1 MTEEEVAEP
10 EPAPEPEP
18 TPEPEPVEEP
28 IVEQPEVEEPSDT
41 NDDGK
46 LRKKLRVEGDE
57 EILLIRRPSLFAFMP
72 AYFIGLMVLVIH
84 IFFDWADAPDDAEWY
99 EDLFYFLVGASKWA
113 GGAGF
118 AFVMLFF
125 TWLNRMINHPASG
138 KWVTFYLLLVSLS
151 PLIIQFDEFL
161 YKVTDLW
168 MEEPVGDF
176 IPFDYNITIFGIF
189 WTALM
194 WAITF
199 WYQKSF
205 LYAVTTERIIHTQD
219 FIYERDG
226 LRILHEDIIAV
237 HKQRSP
243 IGALFGYATI
253 YTNIGDQSHI
263 ATETVGV
270 SVGVPGDSDN
280 KSGGIFGFIR
290 KLFVIITYQRTVKT
304 ERFTPEISFYG
315 VRKWEEAYDLIN
327 KLQRENSDVA
337 KADAQLDALQN
348 IQEMLSDKSDSE
360 DSDLDDLDEMLSDL

>member
-1 MTEEEVAEP
+1 MTEEEVTESAPAETQP
-10 EPAPEPEP
+10 ES
-18 TPEPEPVEEP
+18 TPVEEP
-28 IVEQPEVEEPSDT
+28 KVEKPVDI
-41 NDDGK
+41 NDDAK

-72 AYFIGLMVLVIH
+72 IYFVGLLVLLIH
-84 IFFDWADAPDDAEWY
+84 LFFDWAEAPDDAEWY

-125 TWLNRMINHPASG
+125 TWLNRLINHPASG
-138 KWVTFYLLLVSLS
+138 KWVTTYLLLVSLT
-151 PLIIQFDEFL
+151 PLFIQFDEFL
-161 YKVTDLW
+161 YKITDLW

-176 IPFDYNITIFGIF
+176 IPFDYNITMFGIV
-189 WTALM
+189 WTGLM

-226 LRILHEDIIAV
+226 LRLLHEDIIAV

-253 YTNIGDQSHI
+253 YTNIGDQSHV
-263 ATETVGV
+263 ATESVGV
-270 SVGVPGDSDN
+270 SVGVPGTDN
-280 KSGGIFGFIR
+280 KSGGVFGFIR

-304 ERFTPEISFYG
+304 ERFTPDISFYG
-315 VRKWEEAYDLIN
+315 IRRWEEAYDLIN

-348 IQEMLSDKSDSE
+348 IQEMLANKPDSGDSE
-360 DSDLDDLDEMLSDL
+360 LDDLDEMLSGL

>member
-1 MTEEEVAEP
+1 MTDEEVAEP
-10 EPAPEPEP
+10 APADTEPEP
-18 TPEPEPVEEP
+18 TPVEEP
-28 IVEQPEVEEPSDT
+28 TAEEPVDI
-41 NDDGK
+41 NDDAK

-72 AYFIGLMVLVIH
+72 AYFVGLMVLFIH
-84 IFFDWADAPDDAEWY
+84 LFFDWAESPDDAEWY

-125 TWLNRMINHPASG
+125 TWLNRLINHPASG
-138 KWVTFYLLLVSLS
+138 KWVTTYLLLVSLT
-151 PLIIQFDEFL
+151 PLLIQFDEFL

-176 IPFDYNITIFGIF
+176 IPFDYNITVFGIF

-194 WAITF
+194 WALIF

-226 LRILHEDIIAV
+226 HRILHEDIIAV
-237 HKQRSP
+237 HKLRSP

-270 SVGVPGDSDN
+270 SVGVPGDTDN
-280 KSGGIFGFIR
+280 KSGGFLGLIR

-315 VRKWEEAYDLIN
+315 IRSWEEVYDLVN

-348 IQEMLSDKSDSE
+348 IQDMLANQPESD
-360 DSDLDDLDEMLSDL
+360 DSDLDDLDEMLSDI